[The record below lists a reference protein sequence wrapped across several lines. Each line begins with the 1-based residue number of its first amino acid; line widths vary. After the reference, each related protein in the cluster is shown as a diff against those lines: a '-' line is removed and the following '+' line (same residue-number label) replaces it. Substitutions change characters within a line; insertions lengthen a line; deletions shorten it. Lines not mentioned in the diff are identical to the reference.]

1 VGQRP
6 HPRWGVLDWSMPPH
20 SMEPPRPDSGND
32 NDPKGKGRQMT
43 FWLLMGIIGLL
54 AAITVNLLGR
64 L

>member
-1 VGQRP
+1 MFR
-6 HPRWGVLDWSMPPH
+6 RGVLGSGMQPH
-20 SMEPPRPDSGND
+20 QMEPRRPGPGND

-43 FWLLMGIIGLL
+43 FWLLLAIIGLL